1 MKKILF
7 VIFLSLLCL
16 LSSCEIESGES
27 DLLES
32 TANEVI
38 RCFNEDD
45 VDALKLLFCQNTLNE
60 AVDIEMQIENAF
72 ECYDGKS
79 ESYDF
84 HYLGFDGCCVDGK
97 WIDKHSTVKIKNIKT
112 SSEKM
117 YWITYTEYIIY
128 DNDSGKIG
136 IIGMSLRDENL
147 NVIAEIG

>member
-1 MKKILF
+1 MSY
-7 VIFLSLLCL
+7 FLLLCSP
-16 LSSCEIESGES
+16 SSCGIKSGES

-38 RCFNEDD
+38 RCFDEDD
-45 VDALKLLFCQNTLNE
+45 IGALKLLFCQNTLNE
-60 AVDIEMQIENAF
+60 AEDIEMQIENAF

-84 HYLGFDGCCVDGK
+84 HYLGFDSCCVDGK
-97 WIDKHSTVKIKNIKT
+97 WIDNHSAIKIKYIKT

-128 DNDSGKIG
+128 DNDSGRIG